1 MKPDLHN
8 QLDNTAPRP
17 VAPENDIA
25 QPHPKHAEAM
35 NIFKSFT
42 KQRRMDITTDIKEIV
57 EGLAPVVQTNQFPEA
72 LFLQHF
78 FPFFIGDVPATQLI
92 NNTTWIDKVAGSS
105 HNPVDIIDAAGQVLF
120 TVPPMFDTSVLDQAQ
135 SGGQTMTLV
144 ERHYSRLKEID
155 VSGSQQFLKN
165 TLSSIH
171 VKDKP
176 TEQLYANFRAWNDI
190 LIRYGR
196 ADRIIEVLPLDKD
209 PNKDKPTAASNN
221 PTSDLADYDL
231 DTD

>member
-1 MKPDLHN
+1 MTSDLHN
-8 QLDNTAPRP
+8 QLDDTRPRP
-17 VAPENDIA
+17 IEPENDVA
-25 QPHPKHAEAM
+25 QPHPKHAAAM
-35 NIFKSFT
+35 DIFKKFSMD
-42 KQRRMDITTDIKEIV
+42 RRMDITTDIKDIV
-57 EGLAPVVQTNQFPEA
+57 EGLAPVIVTAQFPEA

-78 FPFFIGDVPATQLI
+78 FPFFIGDVPPTNLI
-92 NNTTWIDKVAGSS
+92 NNTTWIDKVAGDSR
-105 HNPVDIIDAAGQVLF
+105 NPVEIINEKGEVLF

-176 TEQLYANFRAWNDI
+176 TQELYANFRAWNDI
-190 LIRYGR
+190 LTRYGR
-196 ADRIIEVLPLDKD
+196 QDRIIEVLPLDQD
-209 PNKDKPTAASNN
+209 PNKDKAAPPSSN
-221 PTSDLADYDL
+221 PTSDLADYEL